1 MEGDVTAPPLSN
13 VDIDE
18 QSEQSFSDTLD
29 KLCAY
34 YMAMGVPCSEFWD
47 GDYTLLKFY
56 VHKHK
61 IAVEQKNEELWL
73 QGAYF
78 YEAIATA
85 LANAFSKH
93 SNAKYPEKPH
103 RLTELSEEE
112 KKIEQEK
119 MVENFRAQL
128 IAARD
133 RFDAKHKREQG
144 GEDLGSRKPGI

>member
-1 MEGDVTAPPLSN
+1 MSLRRRRRQRGEKPKAAVDMTSLIDLTFLLLVTFIVTLPKL
-13 VDIDE
+13 E
-18 QSEQSFSDTLD
+18 QGISIMLPQAKTDALPTKD
-29 KLCAY
+29 KKAN
-34 YMAMGVPCSEFWD
+34 
-47 GDYTLLKFY
+47 T
-56 VHKHK
+56 
-61 IAVEQKNEELWL
+61 
-73 QGAYF
+73 
-78 YEAIATA
+78 IATA